1 MSSYLIDKLI
11 LKKDDYT
18 LPKEF
23 SNDDYKSDCDCC
35 SDCEED
41 CEDRIRNRE
50 EIEIKRNEFRANCLN
65 DFYNRQT
72 KQTELSQYELNV
84 NCEKSFTLDNN
95 GNFFKLNSPLSLK
108 QKDLNENDYI
118 ERNNPLIVC
127 NDAKNI
133 NLRNCINYLD
143 DKFNAGWNTVIC
155 NNSENKLNVNT
166 SGTKV
171 LYNGIINNDIVIEK
185 YTTKKIILIYNSK
198 EDNYLWTVI

>member
-1 MSSYLIDKLI
+1 MSTYLIDKI
-11 LKKDDYT
+11 IFRKEDFT
-18 LPKEF
+18 LPEEF
-23 SNDDYKSDCDCC
+23 SNDGYKSDCDCC
-35 SDCEED
+35 SECDSD

-50 EIEIKRNEFRANCLN
+50 EIEIKRNEFRSNYMKEFN
-65 DFYNRQT
+65 ERQN

-84 NCEKSFTLDNN
+84 NCEKSFIFDNS
-95 GNFFKLNSPLSLK
+95 GNFFKLNNPLSLK

-118 ERNNPLIVC
+118 EKNNPLIVC

-143 DKFNAGWNTVIC
+143 DKFNAGWNTIIC
-155 NNSENKLNVNT
+155 NNTENKLYVNT

-171 LYNGIINNDIVIEK
+171 IYNGIINNEIVIEK
-185 YTTKKIILIYNSK
+185 FTTKKIILIYNNK